1 MSKYDCPRH
10 LIWVPYVTAHV
21 YYLTKSTARYLTDHH
36 HRQETVLV
44 SKGIIIWNTYM
55 HLHLLWWSLHTL
67 RSIINFLIWPA
78 LHWILAGIMLLYT
91 CTLIKGGCT
100 CSIPVRRM
108 MLWILRGERGRS
120 TQTRRNDGCPLEGI
134 DTWHEHKSDTYQNHS
149 RNDSCPLE
157 GIDTCQVCLLCT
169 TSGSRRNGCPS
180 MNH

>member
-55 HLHLLWWSLHTL
+55 YLHLLWWSLHTL
-67 RSIINFLIWPA
+67 RCIINFLIWPA
-78 LHWILAGIMLLYT
+78 LHWILTGIMLLYN

-120 TQTRRNDGCPLEGI
+120 IWFCTEGFVWI
-134 DTWHEHKSDTYQNHS
+134 VGWEPWFIGWALGHLT
-149 RNDSCPLE
+149 E
-157 GIDTCQVCLLCT
+157 GSSILSAGYTDFE
-169 TSGSRRNGCPS
+169 
-180 MNH
+180 

>member
-108 MLWILRGERGRS
+108 MLWILRGEWGRS
-120 TQTRRNDGCPLEGI
+120 IWFCAEGSVWI
-134 DTWHEHKSDTYQNHS
+134 VGWEPWFRGWALGHLT
-149 RNDSCPLE
+149 E
-157 GIDTCQVCLLCT
+157 GSSILSAGYTDFE
-169 TSGSRRNGCPS
+169 
-180 MNH
+180 

>member
-1 MSKYDCPRH
+1 M
-10 LIWVPYVTAHV
+10 TAHAAWFEFHMS
-21 YYLTKSTARYLTDHH
+21 LRMCIIWQNRLLATWPTDQY

-55 HLHLLWWSLHTL
+55 YLHFPWWSLHTL

-78 LHWILAGIMLLYT
+78 LHWILAGIMLLYA

-120 TQTRRNDGCPLEGI
+120 IWFCTEGFVWI
-134 DTWHEHKSDTYQNHS
+134 VGWEPWFIGWALGHLT
-149 RNDSCPLE
+149 E
-157 GIDTCQVCLLCT
+157 GSSILSAGYTDFE
-169 TSGSRRNGCPS
+169 
-180 MNH
+180 